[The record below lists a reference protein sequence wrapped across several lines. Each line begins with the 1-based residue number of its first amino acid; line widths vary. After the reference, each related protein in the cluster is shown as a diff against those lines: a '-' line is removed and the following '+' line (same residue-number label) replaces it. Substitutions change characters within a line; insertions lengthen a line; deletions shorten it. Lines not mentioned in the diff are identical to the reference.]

1 MTLEGFQTSLQI
13 YLQPFVSPIEVFRRH
28 LIEVVAGVGEAEKV
42 VLSHFMGQI
51 GISRVLFWRSDSYNG
66 SYKGVTLMPDSF
78 LLVKFVKLLFCW
90 VCIS

>member
-1 MTLEGFQTSLQI
+1 MEEFQTSLQI
-13 YLQPFVSPIEVFRRH
+13 YLQPLVSSVEVFRRH
-28 LIEVVAGVGEAEKV
+28 LIEVVARVGEAGKV
-42 VLSHFMGQI
+42 VVSHFMGQI
-51 GISRVLFWRSDSYNG
+51 GISSVLFWRSNSYG